1 LKAVRIQLQTMW
13 HLVRKQFG
21 AVLIA
26 ALLPFVLSHLVVLQ
40 ARHIG
45 MPSRLVLD
53 FTHGLFVLS
62 YLTVV
67 VRLNFQG
74 AARFGFAVPR
84 PRWPGFEGLVLA
96 TISVIL
102 IGLPAALILHPITQ
116 GLEAIAQD
124 QGGLWTYVPTVMVPE
139 FIMTTLIGLALAA
152 SFRKVAP

>member
-1 LKAVRIQLQTMW
+1 MW
-13 HLVRKQFG
+13 HLVCEYFG
-21 AVLIA
+21 AILVA
-26 ALLPFVLSHLVVLQ
+26 ALLPFVISHLVVLQ

-45 MPSRLVLD
+45 MPSRLGLD
-53 FTHGLFVLS
+53 FVHGLFVLS
-62 YLTVV
+62 YLTVI

-74 AARFGFAVPR
+74 VARFGFAVPR
-84 PRWPGFEGLVLA
+84 PRWPGFEALVLA

-116 GLEAIAQD
+116 ALEALASD
-124 QGGLWTYVPTVMVPE
+124 QGGLWAFVPTIMVPE